1 MEGKLRSCTTL
12 LCCMQDRPPLF
23 LFFTADI
30 LTHHIRKVKVLLI
43 TLTMVPLNPSVPV
56 SHDSMTVSQH
66 ERYQDPE
73 IGAAKWNSAIVNCVI
88 YTFAF
93 PTVTCQNV
101 FCEEQ
106 SLWELKANLLAHS
119 NLEKYN
125 FSLQVWWSLLIRL
138 AAFSK
143 TYRLQHC

>member
-1 MEGKLRSCTTL
+1 
-12 LCCMQDRPPLF
+12 
-23 LFFTADI
+23 
-30 LTHHIRKVKVLLI
+30 
-43 TLTMVPLNPSVPV
+43 MVPLNPSVPV

-106 SLWELKANLLAHS
+106 SLWELKLTYWHIVIWKNIILACKFGDLS
-119 NLEKYN
+119 
-125 FSLQVWWSLLIRL
+125 
-138 AAFSK
+138 
-143 TYRLQHC
+143 